1 MFYAIIDTLRPLKN
15 DDKVTVTM
23 TCNKADVHAIV
34 DQLQKR
40 VIIYNDQEAPVTDS
54 RAIAL
59 ANIHSVV
66 VQIAETLDME
76 LNQVSDDYSIGL
88 TTAME
93 FDKESGE

>member
-54 RAIAL
+54 RAASL
-59 ANIHSVV
+59 ARIRSL
-66 VQIAETLDME
+66 AEQVAEAIDRE
-76 LNQVSDDYSIGL
+76 LNQDITD
-88 TTAME
+88 
-93 FDKESGE
+93 

>member
-1 MFYAIIDTLRPLKN
+1 MFTAKINGVLLLADGN
-15 DDKVTVTM
+15 VTVM
-23 TCNKADVHAIV
+23 LTCNGDN
-34 DQLQKR
+34 LQSIFNSMKGE
-40 VIIYNDQEAPVTDS
+40 VTVYSEGEAPVTDS
-54 RAIAL
+54 KAIAL